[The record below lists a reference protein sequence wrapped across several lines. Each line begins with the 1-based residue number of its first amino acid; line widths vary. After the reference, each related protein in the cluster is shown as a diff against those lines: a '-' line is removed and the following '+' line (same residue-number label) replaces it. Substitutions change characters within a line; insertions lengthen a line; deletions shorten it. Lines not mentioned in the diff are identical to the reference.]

1 MTRLTLLHAN
11 AGPRALH
18 AVQIYISGLWLA
30 KALTDPLSRLAVLPR
45 SYYEPVG
52 LLQFL
57 PTSIESWLLSA
68 AGLTILRC
76 ALIVTSALCLWP
88 RAFRW
93 VSPICFGLVLVYQS
107 LIRGFGHANHAEI
120 LLILALGV
128 LAAFAWTP
136 FRRDNEGYSPF
147 GVPVLTV
154 ALTITV
160 CYSLIGLLRLYDGV
174 EQFTGDS
181 IVNYVVSRSLRTSY
195 YDFNLGMVA
204 ASSPAFVWLLRLG
217 FPLVSFVEALSPLVL
232 VSRPFRVVFFMV
244 MIPFHLM
251 TLTLMEV
258 SFLENLLL
266 YVVLVDF
273 SRWLPFF
280 ALGGLGDRT
289 RSSLPAVGGRRLA
302 TSQTP

>member
-1 MTRLTLLHAN
+1 MTPLTLIHGN

-18 AVQIYISGLWLA
+18 AVQIYISSLWLA
-30 KALTDPLSRLAVLPR
+30 KALTDPLSRLAVLPH
-45 SYYEPVG
+45 SYYESVG
-52 LLQFL
+52 VLQLL
-57 PTSIESWLLSA
+57 PASIESWLLSA
-68 AGLTILRC
+68 DGLTRLRL

-93 VSPICFGLVLVYQS
+93 VSPVCFGLVLVYQS

-128 LAAFAWTP
+128 LATFAWTP
-136 FRRDNEGYSPF
+136 PRRNSEGYSPY
-147 GVPVLTV
+147 GIPVLAV
-154 ALTITV
+154 ALTFTI
-160 CYSLIGLLRLYDGV
+160 CYSLIGLLRLYNGV
-174 EQFTGDS
+174 AQFTGDS

-195 YDFNLGMVA
+195 YDFNLGMIA

-217 FPLVSFVEALSPLVL
+217 FPLVSVVEALSPLVL
-232 VSRPFRVVFFMV
+232 VSRSFRVVFFLV

-273 SRWLPFF
+273 SRWLPVF
-280 ALGGLGDRT
+280 ALGNSHEGSPLR
-289 RSSLPAVGGRRLA
+289 AVGSRRLA
-302 TSQTP
+302 TSETR

>member
-1 MTRLTLLHAN
+1 MTRLTLIHGQ
-11 AGPRALH
+11 AGPRGLH
-18 AVQIYISGLWLA
+18 AFQMYVAGLWLA

-52 LLQFL
+52 VLQFL
-57 PTSIESWLLSA
+57 PASLESWLLSA
-68 AGLTILRC
+68 DGLTSLRF
-76 ALIVTSALCLWP
+76 ALVISAALCLWP

-93 VSPICFGLVLVYQS
+93 VSPVCFALVLVYQS

-120 LLILALGV
+120 LLILSLGV
-128 LAAFAWTP
+128 LATFAWTP
-136 FRRDNEGYSPF
+136 LRHTSDGFSPD
-147 GVPVLTV
+147 GIPLLAV
-154 ALTITV
+154 ALTTTT

-174 EQFTGDS
+174 GQFTGDS

-195 YDFNLGMVA
+195 YDFNFGMVA
-204 ASSPAFVWLLRLG
+204 VSSPAFVWLLKFG
-217 FPLVSFVEALSPLVL
+217 FPLVSLVEALSPLAV
-232 VSRPFRVVFFMV
+232 VSRTFRVVFFIV

-280 ALGGLGDRT
+280 ATTGAETDDRPSMRVASRQQWAPSET
-289 RSSLPAVGGRRLA
+289 R
-302 TSQTP
+302 

>member
-1 MTRLTLLHAN
+1 MMRLTLIHGN

-18 AVQIYISGLWLA
+18 AVQIYISSLWLA

-52 LLQFL
+52 VLQL
-57 PTSIESWLLSA
+57 VPTSIESWLLSA
-68 AGLTILRC
+68 GGLTSLRC
-76 ALIVTSALCLWP
+76 ALIMTSALCLWP

-93 VSPICFGLVLVYQS
+93 ISPVCFALVLVYQS

-120 LLILALGV
+120 LLILALGL
-128 LAAFAWTP
+128 LATFAWTP
-136 FRRDNEGYSPF
+136 LRRHNEGYSPY
-147 GVPVLTV
+147 GIPVLAV

-174 EQFTGDS
+174 AQFTGDS

-195 YDFNLGMVA
+195 YDFNVGMIAVT
-204 ASSPAFVWLLRLG
+204 SPVFVWLLRLG
-217 FPLVSFVEALSPLVL
+217 FPLVSIVEALSPLVL
-232 VSRPFRVVFFMV
+232 VSRPFRVVFFTV

-273 SRWLPFF
+273 SRWLPVF
-280 ALGGLGDRT
+280 ALGGLDSHQA
-289 RSSLPAVGGRRLA
+289 SSLGAVGRRRLA
-302 TSQTP
+302 ASETA